1 MRIEKVE
8 VPVEKIV
15 EKRVAEVEKPILIEK
30 TIVRFVPYTG
40 EGPLPVDETTVKR
53 VEGHPAEE
61 ALTAARA
68 NNASHLRIYKN

>member
-1 MRIEKVE
+1 
-8 VPVEKIV
+8 
-15 EKRVAEVEKPILIEK
+15 
-30 TIVRFVPYTG
+30 VRFVPYTG

-61 ALTAARA
+61 ALTTARA